1 METLP
6 YWSALAETN
15 QPTLMKFSNVLIS
28 LAIGFIFIVS
38 ACKKNNNDPAPNNPP
53 TVSSSNI
60 NDQATGVPVNKDI
73 AVTFSEPM
81 DASTITTSTF
91 VVKKGSTIIPGT
103 VSYSGTTAT
112 FNPSVVLDANATY
125 TATVTT
131 GVKDASGS
139 ALASNVVWSFTTGSS
154 SATLAV
160 VNLRTAANYVLLAK
174 TAINNNPTS
183 AITGAIGLSPA
194 ATSYITGLS
203 LTNATGYAT
212 SSQVTGHIYAADM
225 VSPTSSN
232 LTTAISDMQT
242 AYTDAAGRKT
252 PDYLELGTG
261 NIGGKTL
268 LPGLYK
274 WTTSVSVPTDVTISG
289 SADDVWI
296 FQISGNLSLS
306 AAVHI
311 TLTGGAQAKN
321 IFWQVAGTVT
331 TGTTSHIEGVI
342 LSKTGITF
350 NTGTTFKGRAL
361 AQTAIILDGNTI
373 VQP

>member
-1 METLP
+1 M
-6 YWSALAETN
+6 
-15 QPTLMKFSNVLIS
+15 S
-28 LAIGFIFIVS
+28 LAIGSMFFMLS
-38 ACKKNNNDPAPNNPP
+38 CKKNNNDPAPNNTP

-60 NDQATGVPVNKDI
+60 SNQATGVPLNKDI
-73 AVTFSEPM
+73 SVTFSEPM
-81 DASTITTSTF
+81 NPSTITTSTF
-91 VVKKGSTIIPGT
+91 VVKKGTVVVPGT

-112 FNPSVVLDANATY
+112 FNPSVVLEASTTY

-131 GVKDASGS
+131 GVKDASGV
-139 ALASNVVWSFTTGSS
+139 ALAANVVWSFTTGTVSS
-154 SATLAV
+154 SLAV
-160 VNLRTAANYVLLAK
+160 VNLRTSGNYVLLAK

-212 SSQVTGHIYAADM
+212 SAQVTGRIYAADM
-225 VSPTSSN
+225 ALPTSSN
-232 LTTAISDMQT
+232 LTTAVSDMQT
-242 AYTDAAGRKT
+242 AYIDAAGRNT
-252 PDYLELGTG
+252 PDYLELATG
-261 NIGGKTL
+261 NIGGRTL

-274 WTTSVSVPTDVTISG
+274 WTSSVSAPTNVTISG
-289 SADDVWI
+289 GANDVWI

-311 TLTGGAQAKN
+311 TLSGGAQAKN

-331 TGTTSHIEGVI
+331 TGTTSHMEGVI
-342 LSKTGITF
+342 LCKTGVTF
-350 NTGTTFKGRAL
+350 GTGTTFNGRAL
-361 AQTAIILDGNTI
+361 AQTAIVLDGNTI

>member
-1 METLP
+1 METIP

-15 QPTLMKFSNVLIS
+15 QPTLMKFSHVLMS
-28 LAIGFIFIVS
+28 LAIGFIFVMF

-53 TVSSSNI
+53 TISSSNI
-60 NDQATGVPVNKDI
+60 SNQATGVPMNKDI

-81 DASTITTSTF
+81 DQSTITTSTF
-91 VVKKGSTIIPGT
+91 TVKKGTAIIPGT

-112 FNPSVVLDANATY
+112 FNPSVVLDANTTY

-131 GVKDASGS
+131 GVKDASGT

-160 VNLRTAANYVLLAK
+160 VNLRTAENYVLLAK

-225 VSPTSSN
+225 ASPTSSN

-274 WTTSVSVPTDVTISG
+274 WTSSVSAPTDVTISG
-289 SADDVWI
+289 GADDVWI
-296 FQISGNLSLS
+296 FQISGDLSLS

-311 TLTGGAQAKN
+311 TLSGGAQAKN

-331 TGTTSHIEGVI
+331 TGTTSHLEGVI

-350 NTGTTFKGRAL
+350 NTGATFKGRAL

>member
-1 METLP
+1 METIP
-6 YWSALAETN
+6 YRSAFAETN
-15 QPTLMKFSNVLIS
+15 PKTLMKFSYAVII
-28 LAIGFIFIVS
+28 LALGSIFFMS
-38 ACKKNNNDPAPNNPP
+38 SCKKNTNDPAPNTPP

-60 NDQATGVPVNKDI
+60 SNQQTGVPLNKDI
-73 AVTFSEPM
+73 AVTFSQPM
-81 DASTITTSTF
+81 DQSTITTSTF
-91 VVKKGSTIIPGT
+91 VVMKGSIVIPGT

-112 FNPSVVLDANATY
+112 FNPSVVLDANSTY

-131 GVKDASGS
+131 GVKNASGI
-139 ALASNVVWSFTTGSS
+139 ALASNIVWSFTTGSNS
-154 SATLAV
+154 TTLAV
-160 VNLRTAANYVLLAK
+160 VNLRTAGNYVLLAK

-183 AITGAIGLSPA
+183 AITGAVGLSPA

-212 SSQVTGHIYAADM
+212 SAQVTGQIFAADM
-225 VSPTSSN
+225 ASPTSSN

-261 NIGGKTL
+261 NIGGKIL
-268 LPGLYK
+268 FAGLYK
-274 WTTSVSVPTDVTISG
+274 WTSSVTAPTNVTISG
-289 SADDVWI
+289 GANDVWI
-296 FQISGNLSLS
+296 FQISGDLSLS
-306 AAVHI
+306 NGVQI
-311 TLTGGAQAKN
+311 TLSGGAQAKN

-331 TGTTSHIEGVI
+331 TGTTSHMEGVI

-350 NTGTTFKGRAL
+350 KTGATFKGRAL